1 MVLVVLRLE
10 DNINVPSLQEPLSI
24 DQCSKTSALH
34 ELMLQWAFNLK
45 SYAIIFFLKVE
56 GAIERTYI
64 FYCIVMYV
72 IVLFFLLY
80 CYIDTL
86 H

>member
-24 DQCSKTSALH
+24 DQCFKNSALH

-45 SYAIIFFLKVE
+45 SYAIMFFFESGKSN
-56 GAIERTYI
+56 RTYI
-64 FYCIVMYV
+64 YFYVFHCIVILAHFTRM
-72 IVLFFLLY
+72 F
-80 CYIDTL
+80 
-86 H
+86 

>member
-45 SYAIIFFLKVE
+45 SYAIILFYFFE
-56 GAIERTYI
+56 SGRSNRTYI
-64 FYCIVMYV
+64 YFYVFYCIVILTHFIRM
-72 IVLFFLLY
+72 F
-80 CYIDTL
+80 
-86 H
+86 